1 MPARSEREVKTGL
14 RTRDLPCGR
23 SRRVPGCEEKEAQPQ
38 KQPEAVP
45 GAGGLGSGT
54 DAWEGDGWMWRVGR
68 AVEGVGWEGEADDLG
83 TGEGGCR
90 SRCFSHRILV
100 LDNVKRSLEA
110 R

>member
-1 MPARSEREVKTGL
+1 VKERSQ
-14 RTRDLPCGR
+14 
-23 SRRVPGCEEKEAQPQ
+23 SQQ
-38 KQPEAVP
+38 QPEAVP

-68 AVEGVGWEGEADDLG
+68 AVERVGREGEADDLV

-100 LDNVKRSLEA
+100 LDNSKKGLEA